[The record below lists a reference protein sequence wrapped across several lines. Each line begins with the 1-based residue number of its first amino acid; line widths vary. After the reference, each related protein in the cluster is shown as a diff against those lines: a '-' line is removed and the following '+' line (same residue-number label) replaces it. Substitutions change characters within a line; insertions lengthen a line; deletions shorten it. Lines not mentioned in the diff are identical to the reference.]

1 VSDFFKTYGP
11 PELCGWQV
19 EKLGKD
25 DGIFWLQTTNKAF
38 ARKLSKRQ
46 DTKGVAIHG
55 WNHFRQTYEMRGSWR
70 KVKRLIDRYILSTGD
85 CIPAQNTA
93 QDASNLAGRVMTVD
107 AQLSARDCIL
117 TRATAQGRVVKA
129 PQQIIEGDVKELCT

>member
-1 VSDFFKTYGP
+1 MKDPFYTYGP
-11 PELCGWQV
+11 RELCGWQV

-46 DTKGVAIHG
+46 DTKSVAIHG

-70 KVKRLIDRYILSTGD
+70 KVKRLIDRYILSAGD
-85 CIPAQNTA
+85 SFSKVNRV
-93 QDASNLAGRVMTVD
+93 QDASNLAGRVMTM
-107 AQLSARDCIL
+107 AALLSAGDCVL
-117 TRATAQGRVVKA
+117 TRATAPGWVLEASQET
-129 PQQIIEGDVKELCT
+129 IENDVKELCI